1 MDSFRGQEGGDKGN
15 PVSKR
20 EARLCG
26 RRPESGWSPVPAALL
41 RSDAPRPAELLRSP
55 VTPAAVSSPADCV
68 ASLAGD
74 TLATPVLLRCY
85 FRTRF
90 RSRRLILLSRL
101 SLRNALAPGH
111 TPMAHAAAATTTPWD
126 PARQT
131 SIPSPPAEA
140 PPLHVPGLSL
150 PRGAP
155 CGPSLSPVV
164 HHVIKE
170 EQAPPCGRRGAAVSA
185 S

>member
-26 RRPESGWSPVPAALL
+26 RRPESGRSPVPAALP

-74 TLATPVLLRCY
+74 ALATPVLLCCY
-85 FRTRF
+85 FGTRF

-111 TPMAHAAAATTTPWD
+111 TPM
-126 PARQT
+126 PARRRRRPRPGT
-131 SIPSPPAEA
+131 PRARRRSPRHPPRLPLSTCQAAPFPA
-140 PPLHVPGLSL
+140 
-150 PRGAP
+150 
-155 CGPSLSPVV
+155 
-164 HHVIKE
+164 
-170 EQAPPCGRRGAAVSA
+170 GRRVARA
-185 S
+185 